1 MHILLPATVLTLI
14 KRKNFPVSW
23 VIILLAMHHHVRY
36 VHQAMN
42 ALSRIRL

>member
-1 MHILLPATVLTLI
+1 MHILLLAIVLTLI